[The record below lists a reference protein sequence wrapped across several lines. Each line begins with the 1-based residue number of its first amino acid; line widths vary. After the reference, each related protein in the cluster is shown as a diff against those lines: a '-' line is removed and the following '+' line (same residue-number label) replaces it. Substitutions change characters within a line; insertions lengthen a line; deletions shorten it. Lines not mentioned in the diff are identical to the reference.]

1 MKRVHLM
8 ISGRVQGVGYRM
20 YARDVASRCQVSG
33 WVRNLPDGRA
43 EAVGEGEPDA
53 VDRLA
58 EGIRA
63 RDEYIIRVD
72 RVETRSEGPEGLTG
86 FEIRR

>member
-20 YARDVASRCQVSG
+20 YVRDVASRCQVSG
-33 WVRNLPDGRA
+33 WVRNLPDGRV

-53 VDRLA
+53 VDRFA

-72 RVETRSEGPEGLTG
+72 RVETRNEGPEGLTG